1 MLITHNLLDGI
12 IKIYLERLAQDELSN
27 FNYTLSQYQRSNT
40 LELTRIQNSLGSN
53 LVIGGGR
60 GDRTHDLMLAKHAL
74 SQLSYAPTLNNG
86 GSGRT

>member
-40 LELTRIQNSLGSN
+40 PVLTRIQNSLGSN
-53 LVIGGGR
+53 LVNSLE
-60 GDRTHDLMLAKHAL
+60 HV
-74 SQLSYAPTLNNG
+74 SWNTLKCTGNK
-86 GSGRT
+86 TKK